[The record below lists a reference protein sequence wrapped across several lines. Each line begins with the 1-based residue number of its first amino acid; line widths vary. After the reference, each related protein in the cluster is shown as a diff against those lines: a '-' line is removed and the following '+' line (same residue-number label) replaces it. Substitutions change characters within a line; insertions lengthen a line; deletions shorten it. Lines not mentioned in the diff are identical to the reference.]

1 MIKTIEKR
9 SSSGLGSPNRTKNP
23 SIFSRTKKRKG
34 TITSINHYNSI
45 KSDLAR
51 MHLMDNQNMYGFSMD
66 EDKKNEINNFFV
78 NNGKNNFYF
87 DLEE

>member
-1 MIKTIEKR
+1 
-9 SSSGLGSPNRTKNP
+9 
-23 SIFSRTKKRKG
+23 
-34 TITSINHYNSI
+34 
-45 KSDLAR
+45 